1 MIVCDSVSFKAGS
14 MTLIDAISASIAPG
28 RLTAILGANGAG
40 KSTLLRLLAG
50 LTGPSGG
57 TATLDGGSIHAMSP
71 AERAR
76 RIGYLPQATEV
87 SWNMSVRELVSLG
100 RLPHRS
106 AFAAPTEADHHAV
119 AAAMLATDTVNF
131 ADRGIITLSGGER
144 ARVLLARV
152 IATQPDWILADEPLA
167 HLDPPHRRDVMHLLK
182 AQAQAGRGVVVVMHD
197 LTLALRHADEVLVL
211 KDGQLIAQD
220 MNPDTLS
227 TAFGLA
233 FDRVETSSGPALIP
247 SER

>member
-1 MIVCDSVSFKAGS
+1 MIVCDRVSFKAVGV
-14 MTLIDAISASIAPG
+14 TLLDAISATIASG

-50 LTGPSGG
+50 LAAPTGG
-57 TATLDGGSIHAMSP
+57 TLALDGASIHALPS

-76 RIGYLPQATEV
+76 RFGYLPQATEV
-87 SWNMSVRELVSLG
+87 SWNMSVRDLVALG

-106 AFAAPTEADHHAV
+106 AFAAPTDADHHAV
-119 AAAMLATDTVNF
+119 EAAMIATDTVNF
-131 ADRGIITLSGGER
+131 AYRGINTLSGGER
-144 ARVLLARV
+144 ARALLARV
-152 IATQPDWILADEPLA
+152 IATQPEWILADEPLA
-167 HLDPPHRRDVMHLLK
+167 HLDPPHRRDVMQLLK

-197 LTLALRHADEVLVL
+197 LTLAARHADDVLVL
-211 KDGQLIAQD
+211 KAGQLIAQD

-227 TAFGLA
+227 TTFGLA